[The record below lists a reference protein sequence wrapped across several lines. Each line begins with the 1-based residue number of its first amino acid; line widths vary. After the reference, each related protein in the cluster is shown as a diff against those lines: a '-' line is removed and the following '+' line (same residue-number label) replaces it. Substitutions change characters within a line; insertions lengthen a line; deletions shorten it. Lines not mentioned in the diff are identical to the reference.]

1 MGWKLPVVNV
11 GFSRVL
17 SSKNSTIAVGICCFV
32 FTILFYSATHLTG
45 LGSLGSEFAPAVES
59 IGQYQQY
66 LLWTLQAPSKGS
78 SLQLPE
84 VSPQATQ
91 VKEHKIPKP
100 AKGPVPVPVPKFSS
114 KAAQVA
120 HDATIKLQYAV
131 NSSTIS
137 KIEGANLLS
146 MGKHISTFTRLLEA
160 ILDDTSIDRRP
171 FLDLRERYF
180 RWWKPSNTTH
190 IPWDSKTHTTGI
202 VLTAGQGNMALA
214 AHAIRTLRRVVKS
227 ELPIQVA
234 YAGDDDLPRSK
245 RRIMQSID
253 PKLELINI
261 LDYYDEE
268 VAGLKDG
275 GYAMK
280 PFAALAS
287 SFEKVII
294 IDADTI
300 FMQRPDDWFDGN
312 KDLKRTGTLFFHDRA
327 YGGRKTTDWI
337 REVLEESSLQPS
349 VMLSTSMYW
358 QEQLEHQQ
366 ESGVVYFNKAI
377 PSAFMS
383 LLFTTYM
390 NILRVRI
397 QLYGQVSGK
406 FSKPRFKRE
415 SSLTYLL

>member
-1 MGWKLPVVNV
+1 MGRRVSVSNA
-11 GFSRVL
+11 GFSRMLL
-17 SSKNSTIAVGICCFV
+17 SKSITIAIGTCCFV

-45 LGSLGSEFAPAVES
+45 FLSFGSECAVAAES

-66 LLWTLQAPSKGS
+66 LLGTLQAPSREDV
-78 SLQLPE
+78 LQPPE
-84 VSPQATQ
+84 TSPPVTQ
-91 VKEHKIPKP
+91 VKEHKNPKP
-100 AKGPVPVPVPKFSS
+100 AKGPLSASVPKMPSR
-114 KAAQVA
+114 AAQVA
-120 HDATIKLQYAV
+120 LDATVKLQYAV
-131 NSSTIS
+131 NSSKVS

-146 MGKHISTFTRLLEA
+146 MGKHITTFTHLLEA
-160 ILDDTSIDRRP
+160 ILADTSIDRRP

-180 RWWKPSNTTH
+180 GWWKPSNTTH
-190 IPWDSKTHTTGI
+190 LPWDPKYHTTGI

-214 AHAIRTLRRVVKS
+214 AHAIRALHTVVKS
-227 ELPIQVA
+227 KLPIQVA

-245 RRIMQSID
+245 RRIMRSID

-261 LDYYDEE
+261 LDYYDEG
-268 VAGLKDG
+268 VAGLSGG

-300 FMQRPDDWFDGN
+300 FMQRPDDWFEGSQG
-312 KDLKRTGTLFFHDRA
+312 LKRTGTLFFHDRA

-337 REVLEESSLQPS
+337 KEVLEESSRKPS
-349 VMLSTSMYW
+349 VTLNTSMYW

-366 ESGVVYFNKAI
+366 ESGVVFFNKAI

-390 NILRVRI
+390 NTLRVRNE
-397 QLYGQVSGK
+397 LYGQVAGD
-406 FSKPRFKRE
+406 F
-415 SSLTYLL
+415 LTALIHT

>member
-1 MGWKLPVVNV
+1 MGRTVSVTNV
-11 GFSRVL
+11 GFSRILL
-17 SSKNSTIAVGICCFV
+17 SKKSTIAIGSCCFV

-45 LGSLGSEFAPAVES
+45 FGLFGSECAVTAES

-66 LLWTLQAPSKGS
+66 LLGTLQAPPREDV
-78 SLQLPE
+78 LQPPE
-84 VSPQATQ
+84 TSPQATQ
-91 VKEHKIPKP
+91 VKEHKNSKP
-100 AKGPVPVPVPKFSS
+100 AKGPLSVSVPKIPSR
-114 KAAQVA
+114 AAQVA
-120 HDATIKLQYAV
+120 LDATVKLQYAV
-131 NSSTIS
+131 NSSKIS

-146 MGKHISTFTRLLEA
+146 MGKHITTFTRLLEA
-160 ILDDTSIDRRP
+160 ILADTSIDRRP

-180 RWWKPSNTTH
+180 GWWKPSNTTH
-190 IPWDSKTHTTGI
+190 LPWDSKDHTTGI

-214 AHAIRTLRRVVKS
+214 AHAIRTLRRVIKS

-253 PKLELINI
+253 SKIELLNI
-261 LDYYDEE
+261 LDCYDED

-287 SFEKVII
+287 RFEKLII

-300 FMQRPDDWFDGN
+300 FMQRPDDWFEGN

-327 YGGRKTTDWI
+327 FGGRKTTDWI
-337 REVLEESSLQPS
+337 KEVLEESSRKPS
-349 VMLSTSMYW
+349 VTLNTSMYW

-366 ESGVVYFNKAI
+366 ESGVVYFNKAV
-377 PSAFMS
+377 PGAFMS

-390 NILRVRI
+390 NTLRVRAE
-397 QLYGQVSGK
+397 LYGQVAGD
-406 FSKPRFKRE
+406 FLT
-415 SSLTYLL
+415 SLVHT

>member
-1 MGWKLPVVNV
+1 MGRRVSVTHV
-11 GFSRVL
+11 GVPRML
-17 SSKNSTIAVGICCFV
+17 LSKNSTIATGICCLV
-32 FTILFYSATHLTG
+32 FIILFYSATYLSG
-45 LGSLGSEFAPAVES
+45 FGSFGSECALAAES
-59 IGQYQQY
+59 MGQYQQY
-66 LLWTLQAPSKGS
+66 LLWTLQDPSKEDF
-78 SLQLPE
+78 LQPPE
-84 VSPQATQ
+84 ASPQATQ
-91 VKEHKIPKP
+91 VKEHKNSKP
-100 AKGPVPVPVPKFSS
+100 TKGPVPVPVPKIPSR
-114 KAAQVA
+114 AAQVA

-137 KIEGANLLS
+137 KIDGANLLS
-146 MGKHISTFTRLLEA
+146 MGKHITTFTRLLEA
-160 ILDDTSIDRRP
+160 ILADTSIDRRP

-180 RWWKPSNTTH
+180 GWWKPSNTTH
-190 IPWDSKTHTTGI
+190 LPWDPKNHTTGI

-214 AHAIRTLRRVVKS
+214 AHAIRALRRVVKS

-245 RRIMQSID
+245 RRLMQSID
-253 PKLELINI
+253 PMLELINV
-261 LDYYDEE
+261 LDFYDEG
-268 VAGLKDG
+268 VTGLSGG

-300 FMQRPDDWFDGN
+300 FMQRPDDWFDAN
-312 KDLKRTGTLFFHDRA
+312 KGLKRTGTLFFHDRA
-327 YGGRKTTDWI
+327 YGGRKTTEWI
-337 REVLEESSLQPS
+337 KEVLEESSREPS
-349 VMLSTSMYW
+349 VTLNTSMYW

-390 NILRVRI
+390 NTLRVRA

-406 FSKPRFKRE
+406 FLMAPVHTNQR
-415 SSLTYLL
+415 

>member
-1 MGWKLPVVNV
+1 MGRKLSVANV
-11 GFSRVL
+11 RVSRML
-17 SSKNSTIAVGICCFV
+17 SSKNSTIAIGICCFV

-45 LGSLGSEFAPAVES
+45 FGSLGSECALAAES

-66 LLWTLQAPSKGS
+66 LLWTLQAPSKEDF
-78 SLQLPE
+78 LQPPE

-91 VKEHKIPKP
+91 VKKHKNLKP
-100 AKGPVPVPVPKFSS
+100 TKGPVPVPVPKIPSR
-114 KAAQVA
+114 AAQVA

-146 MGKHISTFTRLLEA
+146 MGKHITTFTRLLEA
-160 ILDDTSIDRRP
+160 ILADTSIDRRP

-180 RWWKPSNTTH
+180 GWWKPSNITH
-190 IPWDSKTHTTGI
+190 LPWDPKNHTTGI

-214 AHAIRTLRRVVKS
+214 AHAVRALRRVVKS

-234 YAGDDDLPRSK
+234 YAGDGDLPRSK

-253 PKLELINI
+253 PKLELINV
-261 LDYYDEE
+261 LDYYDEG
-268 VAGLKDG
+268 VAGLSGG
-275 GYAMK
+275 GYAIK

-300 FMQRPDDWFDGN
+300 FMQRPDDWFEGN
-312 KDLKRTGTLFFHDRA
+312 KGLKRTGTLFFHDRA
-327 YGGRKTTDWI
+327 YGGRKTTDWVKD
-337 REVLEESSLQPS
+337 VLKESSREPS
-349 VMLSTSMYW
+349 VTLNTSMYW

-390 NILRVRI
+390 NTLRVRI
-397 QLYGQVSGK
+397 QLYGQVAGK
-406 FSKPRFKRE
+406 N
-415 SSLTYLL
+415 LTASIHT